1 MRGAWFL
8 LSVVLVFAGT
18 AACESDVSTGS
29 GGMPTTFMPG
39 GAGSDAGG
47 ISDSG
52 PDAGPDAALDGG
64 SNRDASGGTPDFGLP
79 DGF

>member
-1 MRGAWFL
+1 MMRGGCFL
-8 LSVVLVFAGT
+8 LVAVLLLAGT
-18 AACESDVSTGS
+18 AGCESDVSTGS

-39 GAGSDAGG
+39 GGSSDAAG

-52 PDAGPDAALDGG
+52 PDAGI
-64 SNRDASGGTPDFGLP
+64 DASGTDAGGIPDFGLP